1 MNLTLRVANKA
12 ILTDAIAEYTLVSA
26 DGSNLPAYTA
36 GSHIE
41 VDLGSEIG
49 TRSYSL
55 IDWTG
60 PPATPA
66 SYTIAVQREDDG
78 DGGSRRM
85 HALNVDDQITV
96 TTPANNFELADATAP
111 SVLVAGGI
119 GITPIISLA
128 ALCQQNGQP
137 FHLYYAGRSAVVMAY
152 NDALKE
158 AFGANLHCHT
168 DDSNPLPLT
177 TLFSDLDAATHI
189 YLCGPAGL
197 IEAARTAASN
207 AGVSADHIHVELF
220 ATPDARADDDSFE
233 VELSS
238 TGEVHV
244 IPPGQT
250 IIEVLEAAGHD
261 LMYDCQRGDCGIC
274 QTAVIS
280 GTPDHRD
287 VVLSDDEKAAGNVMQ
302 ICVSRATSGRLVLDL

>member
-12 ILTDAIAEYTLVSA
+12 MLTDAIAEFTLVAA
-26 DGSNLPAYTA
+26 DGASLPAYTA
-36 GSHIE
+36 GSHID
-41 VDLGSEIG
+41 VDLGDEIG

-78 DGGSRRM
+78 DGGSMRM
-85 HALNVDDQITV
+85 HALNTDDQITA
-96 TTPANNFELADATAP
+96 TTPANNFPLADETAP
-111 SVLVAGGI
+111 TVLVAGGI

-128 ALCQQNGQP
+128 ALCQQNCQP
-137 FHLYYAGRSAVVMAY
+137 FHLYYAGRSAAVMAY
-152 NDALKE
+152 SNSLQDA
-158 AFGANLHCHT
+158 FDTNLHCHT

-177 TLFSDLDAATHI
+177 TLFADLDAATHI

-197 IEAARTAASN
+197 IEAARSAASS
-207 AGVSADHIHVELF
+207 AGVTAERIHVELF
-220 ATPDARADDDSFE
+220 ATPDARADDGSFE

-238 TGEVHV
+238 SGEVHV
-244 IPPGQT
+244 IPQGQT

-274 QTAVIS
+274 QTTVIS